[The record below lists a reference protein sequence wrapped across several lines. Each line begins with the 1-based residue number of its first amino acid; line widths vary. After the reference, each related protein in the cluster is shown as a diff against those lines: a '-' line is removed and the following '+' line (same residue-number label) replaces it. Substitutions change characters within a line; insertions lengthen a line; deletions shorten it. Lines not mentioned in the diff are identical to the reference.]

1 MVALGHRNT
10 DKDHFKLLIIL
21 CPIVLDF
28 RSKANIP
35 RVGLDCCVLMLSD
48 ASIPSMLFL
57 ASTWWSKTEKADVLK
72 ITRCQQDPFAYR
84 L

>member
-1 MVALGHRNT
+1 MAV
-10 DKDHFKLLIIL
+10 F
-21 CPIVLDF
+21 
-28 RSKANIP
+28 
-35 RVGLDCCVLMLSD
+35 MLSD

-84 L
+84 YRTSESGSLQGF

>member
-1 MVALGHRNT
+1 MAV
-10 DKDHFKLLIIL
+10 F
-21 CPIVLDF
+21 
-28 RSKANIP
+28 
-35 RVGLDCCVLMLSD
+35 MLSD